1 MYNYQSVVFDLD
13 GTLLNSHHQILTEN
27 KAVIQNL
34 QSANVDIYLASGRPH
49 QLMLPYA
56 HELGLET
63 PLICCNGAY
72 CFDVKSNDIIHGRP
86 VEKGRLI
93 ALLMFCQS
101 LDVAVRIISP
111 KHIYL
116 YQAAPSFQQISDWER
131 QREPD
136 AISTYQQVTE
146 KQFISLAQS
155 LTIYKA
161 VVETE
166 NLAALKELHAYCDE
180 HELNFTQSC
189 HTMADITILGT
200 NKAQALRQLLQA
212 KSYDVVD
219 TVAFGN
225 YSNDMELLAS
235 AGLGIAMGNSP
246 LEVKEIANIV
256 TTHHDESGIY
266 DSLCLYF

>member
-34 QSANVDIYLASGRPH
+34 QSTKVDIYLASGRPH

-56 HELGLET
+56 NELGLET

-72 CFDVKSNDIIHGRP
+72 CFDAKSKDIIHGRP
-86 VEKGRLI
+86 LDRNSLS
-93 ALLMFCQS
+93 ALLTFCKP

-116 YQAAPSFQQISDWER
+116 YQAAASFQQMSEWER
-131 QREPD
+131 TREPNGVP
-136 AISTYQQVTE
+136 TYQQVHE
-146 KQFISLAQS
+146 EQFVSFAQS

-161 VVETE
+161 VVETK
-166 NLAALKELHAYCDE
+166 NLAVLKALQTYCDD
-180 HELNFTQSC
+180 HELNFTQSSQ
-189 HTMADITILGT
+189 TMADITTLGT
-200 NKAQALRQLLQA
+200 NKAQALSQLLQA

-225 YSNDMELLAS
+225 YSNDIELLVS